1 MALSTQHNKIKNHAF
16 MKASI
21 LEAQYVD
28 EPRAK
33 LFANLN
39 ITTIEDLLFHAP
51 ARFLDVR
58 PWKTIAHA
66 ELGEGA
72 YIGTIH
78 EIKVKRPRPRLAIT
92 EIAITDGTGVLVGV
106 WFNQPWIQKTYAVGE
121 RVIFAGS
128 VGMNYGL
135 KQIKNPF
142 VEKLGEEKT
151 QFEGFLPVHPLTEGI
166 SQGWMRRIISMA
178 LYDFGNTID
187 ILPNNL
193 RQRHN
198 LYARSQA
205 LRLLHFPHFMDQY
218 EHARQRLAYEELL
231 IFELMAARKRH
242 RETVQAHG
250 IAHALPKDF
259 SQRIGA
265 ILPFTPTEEQQRA
278 IDEILADM
286 QASHPMNRMLLGD
299 VGTGKT
305 LVAFVGL
312 ALAALQDKQAAMM
325 APTEVLAQQYA
336 AKLGPLLDKLGI
348 PWALLT
354 GSTPASE
361 KKDIL
366 AKLESNEIG
375 IVFGTHALIQPTV
388 VFADLS
394 FVVVDE
400 QHRFGVK
407 QRKTL
412 KDKGNNPDVLVMSA
426 TPIPRTLAA
435 TAYGDLAISRIAKRP
450 NANAGF
456 STAYLHHHQAY
467 QAYDAIKE
475 AVAAGQQAYV
485 VCALID
491 ESNESE
497 IKAAETQ
504 ARHLQNFELATC
516 HVGLLTGKMR
526 PSEKAEVMEQFK
538 AHELDVLVS
547 TTVIEVGV
555 DVPNA
560 TCMVIL
566 DADRFGVAQLHQL
579 RGRVG
584 RGGIAGRVWLVSDA
598 KSNESQERFKALLS
612 TDDGFELAEFDLK
625 QRGPGDLLGVRQSG
639 LVSFR
644 IADLTVD
651 QDLVLRARA
660 DAFEIVARDY
670 ELQEEDLCFVREA
683 VIEME
688 SKRAEW
694 VSAS

>member
-1 MALSTQHNKIKNHAF
+1 MALSTRHNKIKNHAYL
-16 MKASI
+16 KASI
-21 LEAQYVD
+21 IEAQYVD

-33 LFANLN
+33 LFSNLN
-39 ITTIEDLLFHAP
+39 IHTIEELLFHAP

-58 PWKTIAHA
+58 PWKAIGFA

-72 YIGTIH
+72 YIGTVH
-78 EIKVKRPRPRLAIT
+78 EIKVKRPRPRLTIT

-106 WFNQPWIQKTYAVGE
+106 WFNQPWIQKSYAVGE

-135 KQIKNPF
+135 KQIKNPY
-142 VEKLGEEKT
+142 VEKLGEEKD
-151 QFEGFLPVHPLTEGI
+151 QFEGFLPIYPLTEGI
-166 SQGWMRRIISMA
+166 SQGWMRRIIAMA

-187 ILPNNL
+187 ILPYTL
-193 RQRHN
+193 RKKHN
-198 LYARSQA
+198 FYGRSQA
-205 LRLLHFPHFMDQY
+205 LRLLHFPHFMEQY
-218 EHARQRLAYEELL
+218 DRARQRLAYEELL

-242 RETVQAHG
+242 RETVQTHG
-250 IAHALPKDF
+250 IAHAMPQDF
-259 SQRIGA
+259 SQRIESV
-265 ILPFTPTEEQQRA
+265 LPFVLTDEQRRA
-278 IDEILADM
+278 VDEILADM
-286 QASHPMNRMLLGD
+286 QAPHPMNRMLLGD

-312 ALAALQDKQAAMM
+312 ALAAVQGKQAAMM

-336 AKLGPLLDKLGI
+336 DKLGPLLDKLEVS
-348 PWALLT
+348 WALLT
-354 GSTPASE
+354 GSTSASD
-361 KKDIL
+361 KKEIL
-366 AKLESNEIG
+366 AKLSSHEVS
-375 IVFGTHALIQPTV
+375 IVFGTHALIQPAV
-388 VFADLS
+388 EFAYLS

-412 KDKGNNPDVLVMSA
+412 KDKGDNPDVLVMSA

-435 TAYGDLAISRIAKRP
+435 TAYGDLAISRITQRP
-450 NANAGF
+450 HANAGF
-456 STAYLHHHQAY
+456 TTSFLHHHQAY
-467 QAYDAIKE
+467 QAYDAIKQ
-475 AVAAGQQAYV
+475 AVKEGQQAYV

-491 ESNESE
+491 ESSESE
-497 IKAAETQ
+497 IIAAETQ
-504 ARHLQNFELATC
+504 ARHLQNFELAQC
-516 HVGLLTGKMR
+516 RVGLLTGKMR
-526 PSEKAEVMEQFK
+526 PAEKAEVMEKFK
-538 AHELDVLVS
+538 AHELDVLVA

-584 RGGIAGRVWLVSDA
+584 RGDVPGRVWLVSDA
-598 KSNESQERFKALLS
+598 KSKESQERFKALLS

-639 LVSFR
+639 LVTFR
-644 IADLTVD
+644 LADLATD

-660 DAFEIVARDY
+660 DAFELVAHDY
-670 ELQEEDLCFVREA
+670 ELQGASLSFVREA
-683 VIEME
+683 VRELE
-688 SKRAEW
+688 TKRSEW